1 MAMYDRGDFNGTELR
16 AFAGNFLYST
26 GANESAGRLKQ
37 RRARLLDRVHDGAGN
52 DPAGTRE
59 GDWHAEVH
67 QFSAGIADGEVER
80 ACAVE
85 GDHAG
90 EVAYGV
96 QAERVAVD
104 RDLRAG
110 ARATDG
116 PADDGGPVQDGQ
128 RTEGKEL
135 WDRIGSSARDERERE
150 RADHG

>member
-1 MAMYDRGDFNGTELR
+1 MRID
-16 AFAGNFLYST
+16 ST
-26 GANESAGRLKQ
+26 GKPWILEVNANPDIAPDAGL
-37 RRARLLDRVHDGAGN
+37 ARMASVAGIEY
-52 DPAGTRE
+52 PAGTRE